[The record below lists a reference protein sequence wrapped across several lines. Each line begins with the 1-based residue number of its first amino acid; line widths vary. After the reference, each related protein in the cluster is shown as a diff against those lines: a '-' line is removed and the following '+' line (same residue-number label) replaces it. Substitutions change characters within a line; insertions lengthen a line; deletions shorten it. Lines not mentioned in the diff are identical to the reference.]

1 MSTFTE
7 LQKFISEDMRMS
19 QVYQPV
25 MLRELLKNG
34 GEATVTQIAQAILNK
49 DPTQIEYFTEI
60 VKNMVGRVLTK
71 NQGITSKAGNTYK
84 LTGSEALTPDQ
95 AAEVIDLFEER
106 IQDLEGDC
114 LFVSRQHIEQR
125 GV

>member
-1 MSTFTE
+1 MSTFNQ

-25 MLRELLKNG
+25 MLIELLKNG
-34 GEATVTQIAQAILNK
+34 SEVTVTQIAQAILNK

-71 NQGITSKAGNTYK
+71 NCGIT
-84 LTGSEALTPDQ
+84 
-95 AAEVIDLFEER
+95 
-106 IQDLEGDC
+106 
-114 LFVSRQHIEQR
+114 
-125 GV
+125 

>member
-7 LQKFISEDMRMS
+7 LQKFISEEMRMS

-49 DPTQIEYFTEI
+49 DPTQIEYFT
-60 VKNMVGRVLTK
+60 
-71 NQGITSKAGNTYK
+71 
-84 LTGSEALTPDQ
+84 
-95 AAEVIDLFEER
+95 
-106 IQDLEGDC
+106 
-114 LFVSRQHIEQR
+114 
-125 GV
+125 

>member
-19 QVYQPV
+19 QVYQPL
-25 MLRELLKNG
+25 MLMELLKNG
-34 GEATVTQIAQAILNK
+34 GEATV
-49 DPTQIEYFTEI
+49 TQIEYFTEI

-71 NQGITSKAGNTYK
+71 NRGITSKSGNTYK